1 MSFHPLWSAHAAAP
15 GAEGAGAGAALELV
29 HVAPNLIGVYV
40 APALAA
46 GGAPRG
52 SWRAARS
59 TAGTLVDVTPPPPR
73 TKWTRRVPH
82 PVLIGHAASLSQVT
96 FQFHQPRE
104 QWALM
109 LACLALL
116 GGMLAALRPLSALR
130 ALYGAGEAGA
140 RGGRGRKDD

>member
-1 MSFHPLWSAHAAAP
+1 VSFHPLWSAHAAAP
-15 GAEGAGAGAALELV
+15 GAEGAGAALELV
-29 HVAPNLIGVYV
+29 HVAPNLVGVYA

-59 TAGTLVDVTPPPPR
+59 SAGTLVD
-73 TKWTRRVPH
+73 
-82 PVLIGHAASLSQVT
+82 VT

-116 GGMLAALRPLSALR
+116 GGMLAAQCPLSALR
-130 ALYGAGEAGA
+130 ALSGAGGAGA
-140 RGGRGRKDD
+140 QGGRGRKDD